1 MASTPAALQEKARNQ
16 GFTGDSPTPHNQPR
30 LTDPGTTKAGSG
42 GTDSGRTERPRVAL
56 LDNAKFLLIF
66 LVVVGH
72 AVELTPATPTGDAI
86 YVWIYT
92 FHMPAFVL
100 IAGYLSRSFD
110 GSAER
115 VHRLLTTVVAPY
127 LIFWVLYALQSLW
140 VGRDLPDGPLEPI
153 FLTWFLAALLVWR
166 LTVPLWR
173 RIPYPIPVSI
183 GVSIAAGV
191 VVTGNVL
198 DVSRVLSLLPF
209 FVTGLFLRPHHFE
222 WLQRTWVRVCSAV
235 VVLATAAVS
244 YLWLEPL
251 SLEWVYWRE
260 SLTERDFELLPYG
273 LPARLVFLVIACAM
287 TAAVL
292 SLTPRRRLWITGMG
306 AFTMYVFLLHGLA
319 LRIAEQLGWYKFTSA
334 LAGGMGNKAFVL
346 NAALGVVL
354 TFVLCTPW
362 VRRATSWAVQPKAD
376 WILRRDDQPR

>member
-140 VGRDLPDGPLEPI
+140 VGRDL
-153 FLTWFLAALLVWR
+153 
-166 LTVPLWR
+166 
-173 RIPYPIPVSI
+173 
-183 GVSIAAGV
+183 
-191 VVTGNVL
+191 
-198 DVSRVLSLLPF
+198 
-209 FVTGLFLRPHHFE
+209 
-222 WLQRTWVRVCSAV
+222 
-235 VVLATAAVS
+235 
-244 YLWLEPL
+244 
-251 SLEWVYWRE
+251 
-260 SLTERDFELLPYG
+260 
-273 LPARLVFLVIACAM
+273 
-287 TAAVL
+287 
-292 SLTPRRRLWITGMG
+292 
-306 AFTMYVFLLHGLA
+306 
-319 LRIAEQLGWYKFTSA
+319 
-334 LAGGMGNKAFVL
+334 
-346 NAALGVVL
+346 
-354 TFVLCTPW
+354 
-362 VRRATSWAVQPKAD
+362 
-376 WILRRDDQPR
+376 